1 MMYYDFAMCVNYVR
15 SYQTNTKL
23 YDTENVSFMRDQRQ
37 SGCVLLLISTTRRQ
51 TKHFIYSKL
60 LTPWYVLS

>member
-51 TKHFIYSKL
+51 T
-60 LTPWYVLS
+60 